1 MQLVQDIQYIIIID
15 VVAVDIMY
23 RTAGKPGLHSMIAKA
38 VHS

>member
-1 MQLVQDIQYIIIID
+1 MQLVQDIRYIIIVD

-23 RTAGKPGLHSMIAKA
+23 RTAGKTGLDSMIAKA